1 MARWE
6 THRTD
11 ANAEAIYAAA
21 RKLGFSVEKINRPV
35 DALFGIYGQSV
46 AVEVKTATGA
56 LRRSQVKF
64 FKTFKGLAVSI
75 RTTGD
80 VIALYRE
87 MRARHDRLFPELQRP
102 DGSAIPPMSDARSR
116 VGRAVQSIGR
126 ITKALNDG

>member
-11 ANAEAIYAAA
+11 ENAEALYAAA
-21 RKLGFSVEKINRPV
+21 RKLGFSVAIINRPV
-35 DALFGIYGQSV
+35 DALFGIYNQSV

-56 LRRSQVKF
+56 LRRAQVKF

-87 MRARHDRLFPELQRP
+87 MRARHDLLFPELQRP
-102 DGSAIPPMSDARSR
+102 ERSAIPPTENARSR
-116 VGRAVQSIGR
+116 VGRAAQSIGH
-126 ITKALNDG
+126 ITKGRS